1 MKKIAI
7 AMLAACA
14 LATSF
19 SPAASAAAPDPLTD
33 SGCSFTTATDPNP
46 EAPPNTQSGYLYG
59 GPIAQNGTLKCTI
72 KSGVNTHTGTTPPG
86 QSASLSGTG
95 TAGVTYVL
103 PGIVSYVSPPE
114 TDVYVCD
121 QFTDSTST
129 TYYWDGDNN
138 VWTTSSAV
146 HCELAI
152 SGGTSDP
159 IFDPVFDTLDT
170 VIQAIIDLLTLVED
184 TLSDIEKTFVDPT
197 VCPVLAGLAGTYD
210 LSPVIVVTINGQ
222 GDIFL
227 DGEPFWDCPPYDL
240 FS

>member
-1 MKKIAI
+1 VKKIAI
-7 AMLAACA
+7 AMLAAGA

-19 SPAASAAAPDPLTD
+19 SPAANAAAPDPITD

-46 EAPPNTQSGYLYG
+46 EAPANTQSGYLYG

-72 KSGVNTHTGTTPPG
+72 KSGVATHTGTTPPG

-95 TAGVTYVL
+95 TTGVTVVA

-121 QFTDSTST
+121 QFTDSANV

-146 HCELAI
+146 NCELAI
-152 SGGTSDP
+152 GAGTDDP
-159 IFDPVFDTLDT
+159 IFDPINDLIESLDPLLCSTLLAPLNAVFGDPAGP
-170 VIQAIIDLLTLVED
+170 VYVSPEGDLYV
-184 TLSDIEKTFVDPT
+184 
-197 VCPVLAGLAGTYD
+197 AG
-210 LSPVIVVTINGQ
+210 
-222 GDIFL
+222 IFL
-227 DGEPFWDCPPYDL
+227 WDCPPYAP
-240 FS
+240 